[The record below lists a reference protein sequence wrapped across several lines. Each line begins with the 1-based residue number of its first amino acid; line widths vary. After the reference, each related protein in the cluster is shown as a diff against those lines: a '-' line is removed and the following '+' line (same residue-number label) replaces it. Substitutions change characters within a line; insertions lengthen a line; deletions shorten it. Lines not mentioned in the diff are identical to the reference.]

1 MSSPESE
8 TKLSVV
14 TDVEAPPGNTV
25 ATIGLV
31 LAIVAGLMCGM
42 LFTSAKSLTDLNT
55 QASATKKTAATERD
69 EADAVESED
78 ADTLAAKEATAVK
91 AALAAEVSQKAEDSQ
106 RLQVLLLAS
115 ATAMLNLV
123 GLVLSI
129 IGLLV
134 PNRPRSIAVC
144 GTILSLLLFAGV
156 FGVMAVGALLN
167 PIS

>member
-1 MSSPESE
+1 MSSPESDP
-8 TKLSVV
+8 KPSVLI
-14 TDVEAPPGNTV
+14 DIEAPPGNTV

-31 LAIVAGLMCGM
+31 LTIVAGLMCGL
-42 LFTSAKSLTDLNT
+42 LFISSSRLTDLKT
-55 QASATKKTAATERD
+55 QASAAKKMATAERN
-69 EADAVESED
+69 EADAAESED
-78 ADTLAAKEATAVK
+78 ADAMAAKEADVVK
-91 AALAAEVSQKAEDSQ
+91 AAQAVEVAQKAEDSQ

-123 GLVLSI
+123 GLVLST

-167 PIS
+167 PVA

>member
-8 TKLSVV
+8 AKLPVS
-14 TDVEAPPGNTV
+14 TDVEAPSGNTV

-31 LAIVAGLMCGM
+31 LTVVAGLMYGM
-42 LFTSAKSLTDLNT
+42 LFTSASGLTDLNT
-55 QASATKKTAATERD
+55 QASAAQKTAEAERD

-78 ADTLAAKEATAVK
+78 AEAVAAKEASAVK
-91 AALAAEVSQKAEDSQ
+91 AALSAEVAQKAADSQ
-106 RLQVLLLAS
+106 QLQVLLLAS
-115 ATAMLNLV
+115 ATAMLDLV

-129 IGLLV
+129 IGLFV

-167 PIS
+167 PVA

>member
-1 MSSPESE
+1 MSSSESE
-8 TKLSVV
+8 TKLSVI
-14 TDVEAPPGNTV
+14 TDVEVPLGNTV

-31 LAIVAGLMCGM
+31 LTIVAGLMCGM
-42 LFTSAKSLTDLNT
+42 LFNSAKSLTDLNT
-55 QASATKKTAATERD
+55 QASATKQTAATERD
-69 EADAVESED
+69 EAGALDAED
-78 ADTLAAKEATAVK
+78 VDTLARKEATAVK
-91 AALAAEVSQKAEDSQ
+91 AALAAEVAQKAGDSQ

-129 IGLLV
+129 IGLFV
-134 PNRPRSIAVC
+134 PNRRRSIAVC

-167 PIS
+167 PVS